1 MIRFFA
7 LMVGVAAALAG
18 SLLAFNF
25 IQSVGPKDRTHE
37 FGVGDAATRVPGGGS
52 LIESRNFPLV
62 VRALRREL
70 GPDGTLESLDLQ
82 PLQATASGR
91 SGGVRKLV
99 YIDASGRSRSQDG
112 GEATPAATLPVARL
126 DAAAI
131 DKLVTGARKQ
141 ASAPI
146 ENLTLAGGQREWT
159 VHMTGGTPDTL
170 VANLDGGGVR
180 LQGEPNPEPVGA
192 SPDSMLRAANLS
204 RVLAAAS
211 KEGSQVTGLDVRPD
225 RVSVT
230 LDVNGRTLE
239 LDYGYDAQLTSRDLR
254 AKTGAPEKAIPIS
267 SLDPEAIERMG
278 RSAKRLVDSP
288 GLGEV
293 QYVLLDAD
301 GTLRERPELL
311 LYRAAGTNPSYV
323 VADVHGRGLTWPGRT
338 S

>member
-1 MIRFFA
+1 VTRF
-7 LMVGVAAALAG
+7 LSVLVGVAAAFAG

-62 VRALRREL
+62 VAALRREL
-70 GPDGTLESLDLQ
+70 GAEGSIESLDLQ

-91 SGGVRKLV
+91 SGNARKLV

-112 GEATPAATLPVARL
+112 GELTPAGTVPLMRL

-131 DKLVTGARKQ
+131 DKLVAGARKQ

-192 SPDSMLRAANLS
+192 SPDSMLRASNLS

-211 KEGSQVTGLDVRPD
+211 KEGGQLTGLDVRPD

-230 LDVNGRTLE
+230 LDAGGRTLE
-239 LDYGYDAQLTSRDLR
+239 LDYGYDAQLTRRDLR
-254 AKTGAPEKAIPIS
+254 ATNGAPQKVIPLS
-267 SLDPEAIERMG
+267 DVDPEAIERMA
-278 RSAKRLVDSP
+278 RTAKRAVGSP
-288 GLGEV
+288 GLAEV
-293 QYVLLDAD
+293 QYVLLDTGFANSP
-301 GTLRERPELL
+301 RLL
-311 LYRAAGTNPSYV
+311 LYRAQGANPTYL
-323 VADVHGRGLTWPGRT
+323 VANLHGRGLTWPGRT

>member
-1 MIRFFA
+1 MRF
-7 LMVGVAAALAG
+7 LSVLVGITAAFAG

-52 LIESRNFPLV
+52 LIESRHFGLV
-62 VRALRREL
+62 VAALRREL
-70 GPDGTLESLDLQ
+70 GPDGAVESLDLQ

-91 SGGVRKLV
+91 SGNARKLV
-99 YIDASGRSRSQDG
+99 YIDASGRSRAQDG
-112 GEATPAATLPVARL
+112 GEPSPAAAVPVSRL

-131 DKLVTGARKQ
+131 DKLIAGAHKE
-141 ASAPI
+141 ASAPVESI
-146 ENLTLAGGQREWT
+146 TLAGGPREWT
-159 VHMTGGTPDTL
+159 VHMTGGEPDTL

-192 SPDSMLRAANLS
+192 APDSMLRAENLS
-204 RVLAAAS
+204 RVLAAAA
-211 KEGSQVTGLDVRPD
+211 KEGTRVTGLDVRPD

-230 LDVNGRTLE
+230 FDANNRTLE

-254 AKTGAPEKAIPIS
+254 AKSGAPEKSVPIGDI
-267 SLDPEAIERMG
+267 DPGAIERMA
-278 RSAKRLVDSP
+278 RTAKRAVRSP

-293 QYVLLDAD
+293 QYVLLNTSFAD
-301 GTLRERPELL
+301 TPRLL
-311 LYRAAGTNPSYV
+311 LYRAQGAQPTYL
-323 VADVHGRGLTWPGRT
+323 VADLHGRGLTWPGR